1 MASGTATLER
11 PQDISFPQEQEGR
24 RGGHLLTRDH
34 EVIRQWADQRSAL
47 PARTPGV
54 DADDRPS
61 VLRFDF
67 EGGPDQDLQPIS
79 WDEWFEV
86 FDGRDLVFIYLEPGE
101 GEEAN
106 TYRLESAER

>member
-1 MASGTATLER
+1 M
-11 PQDISFPQEQEGR
+11 
-24 RGGHLLTRDH
+24 
-34 EVIRQWADQRSAL
+34 IRQWADQRSAL
-47 PARTPGV
+47 PATTAGA
-54 DADDRPS
+54 ADDRPS

-67 EGGPDQDLQPIS
+67 EGGADQDLQPIP

>member
-1 MASGTATLER
+1 M
-11 PQDISFPQEQEGR
+11 
-24 RGGHLLTRDH
+24 
-34 EVIRQWADQRSAL
+34 IRQWADQRSAQ
-47 PARTPGV
+47 PATTPGA
-54 DADDRPS
+54 ADDRPS
-61 VLRFDF
+61 VLRFDL
-67 EGGPDQDLQPIS
+67 EGGADQDLQPIP

>member
-1 MASGTATLER
+1 MTPS
-11 PQDISFPQEQEGR
+11 
-24 RGGHLLTRDH
+24 
-34 EVIRQWADQRSAL
+34 AD
-47 PARTPGV
+47 T
-54 DADDRPS
+54 DDRPG

-67 EGGPDQDLQPIS
+67 EGGADQDLRLIS
-79 WDEWFEV
+79 WDEWFDV